1 MNETHDTPTLDEIGT
16 GAADVDTRIVDYP
29 LPYANAAITVT
40 HEDDTVAYELRVKS
54 IHRNSYEARWELTDQ
69 LVAMLMNG
77 EGVEGMIA
85 ARLIEGILKGPRGE
99 FRRAQARELLQ
110 EWDEKHPREA
120 GELEDATVTAPAPAL
135 APLCSPDHE
144 VNHWPDETEALN
156 TEGPPAAA

>member
-1 MNETHDTPTLDEIGT
+1 MNETHDTLAPTP
-16 GAADVDTRIVDYP
+16 GANK
-29 LPYANAAITVT
+29 LPSPAPPPSANAAITVT
-40 HEDDTVAYELRVKS
+40 HEDGTVAYELRVTS
-54 IHRNSYEARWELTDQ
+54 RHRNSYEARWELTDQ
-69 LVAMLMNG
+69 LVALLMNG

-120 GELEDATVTAPAPAL
+120 GELEDATAPAP

-144 VNHWPDETEALN
+144 VQHWPDETEALN
-156 TEGPPAAA
+156 TESPLPAA